1 MKAQAYRDPRPAE
14 YFSRFHERA
23 RRRGPG
29 LVYDL
34 IRIVLTPVVA
44 IAFRTRVIDIDRV
57 PAQGAAIIAPNH
69 FSYMDHFFAAV
80 FLRRKVQFM
89 GKSQL
94 FAGPMQWVY
103 SFGGVFPVR
112 RGQRDE
118 EAFRTARAVLERGG
132 LVLMYGEGGRARRE
146 RLGRPRP
153 GLGRLA
159 LETGMPIV
167 PTAIVGSQRVR
178 HWTRL
183 RFPKVTVHYG
193 EPISFER
200 VEAPSRKQ
208 AQEASEAV
216 FRRIEALYRELERG
230 GRRHAVEAAGPLA
243 RPPLGE
249 RRTGS
254 T

>member
-1 MKAQAYRDPRPAE
+1 MKAQVYLDPRPAE
-14 YFSRFHERA
+14 YFTRFHERA

-34 IRIVLTPVVA
+34 IRIAVTPVVA
-44 IAFRTRVIDIDRV
+44 VVFRTRVIDSDRV
-57 PAQGAAIIAPNH
+57 PARGAAIVAPNH

-80 FLRRKVQFM
+80 FLRRRVQFM

-94 FAGPMQWVY
+94 FKGPMKWVF
-103 SFGGVFPVR
+103 SLGGVFPVR

-118 EAFRTARAVLERGG
+118 EAFRTARAVLGRGG
-132 LVLMYGEGGRARRE
+132 IVLMYGEGGRARRE

-159 LETGMPIV
+159 LETGVPVV

-178 HWTRL
+178 QWTRL
-183 RFPKVTVHYG
+183 RFPEVTVRYG

-200 VEAPSRKQ
+200 IEAPSREQ
-208 AQEASEAV
+208 AQQASEAI
-216 FRRIEALYRELERG
+216 FRQIEALHRELEHG
-230 GRRHAVEAAGPLA
+230 GPRRAVEAACAA
-243 RPPLGE
+243 RDARLGE
-249 RRTGS
+249 RRTGF